1 MLDGVHL
8 GLATGNGRRQTRVGN
23 ALGRDVNLNRFGQ
36 IDAPK
41 NDACARRRRPQREFN
56 TLTAV
61 QTHTHRLGEGFESSL
76 SKHGLILNSQTQ
88 ACSQKALVSHCV

>member
-1 MLDGVHL
+1 MLDGMNL
-8 GLATGNGRRQTRVGN
+8 GLATGNGRRQAGVCD
-23 ALGRDVNLNRFGQ
+23 ALGRNVNVDWFGQ

-56 TLTAV
+56 TLPTV
-61 QTHTHRLGEGFESSL
+61 QAHTHGLGEGFEGSL

-88 ACSQKALVSHCV
+88 ACIQKALVSHCV